1 MPSTSISIEAGED
14 AMHHLGR
21 LRLLAVTFIAGAI
34 ISSTQ
39 ASAAVDQMLR
49 AFAVWHTDAK
59 LMAGDGGTHV
69 FEGKV
74 DGPFYVDTEKG
85 PVNSGSISCQ
95 AKLTIKDADKTQ
107 EGTGDCTITVKDG
120 ATTRA
125 NLTCHGIF
133 QVGCSGKLKLIDGTG
148 RFKGITGS
156 GDVVI
161 RSDFAD
167 LQSNGIADP
176 STLQSGLIYFP
187 ALHYRLP

>member
-1 MPSTSISIEAGED
+1 
-14 AMHHLGR
+14 MHHLGL
-21 LRLLAVTFIAGAI
+21 LRLLALALIAPVLIAPVLITGAVTL
-34 ISSTQ
+34 STP
-39 ASAAVDQMLR
+39 ASAAVDQTLR
-49 AFAVWHTDAK
+49 AFSVWHTDAK
-59 LMAGDGGTHV
+59 LTSGESGTHV

-107 EGTGDCTITVKDG
+107 EGTGDCIITVKDG

-125 NLTCHGIF
+125 SLSCHGVF

>member
-1 MPSTSISIEAGED
+1 
-14 AMHHLGR
+14 MHHLGR
-21 LRLLAVTFIAGAI
+21 LRLLALILATSVA
-34 ISSTQ
+34 ISSSP
-39 ASAAVDQMLR
+39 ASATVDQMLR
-49 AFAVWHTDAK
+49 AFSVWHTDAK
-59 LMAGDGGTHV
+59 LTSADGGTHV
-69 FEGKV
+69 FDGKV

-125 NLTCHGIF
+125 SLTCHGVF

-148 RFKGITGS
+148 RFKGITGG

-167 LQSNGIADP
+167 LQSNGVADP
-176 STLQSGLIYFP
+176 SMLQSGLIYLP

>member
-1 MPSTSISIEAGED
+1 
-14 AMHHLGR
+14 MHHLGR
-21 LRLLAVTFIAGAI
+21 LRFLALALIAGAAL
-34 ISSTQ
+34 SSTP
-39 ASAAVDQMLR
+39 ASAAAEQTLR
-49 AFAVWHTDAK
+49 AFSVWHTDAK
-59 LMAGDGGTHV
+59 LAPGDGGTHV
-69 FEGKV
+69 FDGKV

-120 ATTRA
+120 ATTSA
-125 NLTCHGIF
+125 SLTCHGIF

-148 RFKGITGS
+148 RFKGITGG
-156 GDVVI
+156 GDIVI

-167 LQSNGIADP
+167 LQSNGVADP
-176 STLQSGLIYFP
+176 STLQSGLIYLP